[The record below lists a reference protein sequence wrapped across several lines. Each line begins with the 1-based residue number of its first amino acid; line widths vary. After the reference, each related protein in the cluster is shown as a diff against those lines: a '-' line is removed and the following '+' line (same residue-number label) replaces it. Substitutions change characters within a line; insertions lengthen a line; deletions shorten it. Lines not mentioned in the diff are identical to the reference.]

1 MVDRPSDSDRLIW
14 IKAQEAEPWQPLSMS
29 LTVRVNRAAVLT
41 LWAAIVAERLGFA
54 RDEALTLGRAVAGL
68 DAYSKG
74 VSLGLFQPTPEAER
88 ERRTK
93 VRHGERLRISLLHRA
108 VAAIQTPEGLR
119 ALSKDRPI
127 LPESVDRY
135 LRNKFGPS
143 LPEARRVMSRLA
155 RSLSVP
161 DVAARAYTLY
171 EQFRPEIPVGVRGW
185 GAAGQLDLTVIED
198 LAQQATA

>member
-1 MVDRPSDSDRLIW
+1 
-14 IKAQEAEPWQPLSMS
+14 MS

-108 VAAIQTPEGLR
+108 VVPYRPLRGCEPSAKTGPFCLKALTAISGTNS
-119 ALSKDRPI
+119 ALP
-127 LPESVDRY
+127 Y
-135 LRNKFGPS
+135 LRC
-143 LPEARRVMSRLA
+143 
-155 RSLSVP
+155 
-161 DVAARAYTLY
+161 
-171 EQFRPEIPVGVRGW
+171 GV
-185 GAAGQLDLTVIED
+185 
-198 LAQQATA
+198 

>member
-1 MVDRPSDSDRLIW
+1 M
-14 IKAQEAEPWQPLSMS
+14 
-29 LTVRVNRAAVLT
+29 
-41 LWAAIVAERLGFA
+41 
-54 RDEALTLGRAVAGL
+54 RDCA
-68 DAYSKG
+68 S
-74 VSLGLFQPTPEAER
+74 
-88 ERRTK
+88 
-93 VRHGERLRISLLHRA
+93 LHRA

-198 LAQQATA
+198 LAQQAAA